1 MKPEIS
7 EIAQWMEK
15 QTLRDDYGEIHV
27 VLKIDRGR
35 VAFVERSFVEKLKF
49 TGPSGGAY
57 ETHKK

>member
-35 VAFVERSFVEKLKF
+35 VAFVERSFVEKLKY
-49 TGPSGGAY
+49 TGNPGGCH
-57 ETHKK
+57 ETRKK